1 MSWLTPLGFLGLI
14 GILVLIL
21 IYILKPNF
29 QQKFISSTFVWEL
42 SLKYRRK
49 KIPINK
55 VRNILLFL
63 CQVLVITAC
72 ALILAQP
79 IIKENQKPEILEK
92 VAIID
97 ASASM
102 LTEYDDVTRF
112 ERAIAEVSKLTEDVF
127 KDKGYVTVILAGKE
141 ASYIAQRST
150 SEDSMDLLA
159 SLEELV
165 EEEACTYGSA
175 DIDGAIQLAQKIV
188 DMNVDTEVLLYTAT
202 EYLAHN
208 GVTVVDVS
216 ENGEWNAAI
225 LDCEAV
231 VEENYYVFNVS
242 VATYNRDTDLM
253 VHCDVMGANGGS
265 TVRMELP
272 VRCNGDETKKLS
284 FVTQNM
290 TTPVHE
296 FESVHVYVSEND
308 SFEEDNDF
316 YIYGGKKPELK
327 ILYYSPKA
335 NIFFAGSVM
344 SVRDTLSAR
353 WSIEYTEINKETPSA
368 DLPVTGYDFYIYE
381 NSMPDVMP
389 EDGVVMLVNMD
400 KAPEGLPV
408 IMGSE
413 VNGNFNLSYGET
425 HPLTNRINPENMVLS
440 KYQKLVDY
448 SGFTPLLYCAGDPV
462 LLVSET
468 ENQKVVLMP
477 FSVSFADFSMLVDFP
492 ILMYNIFE
500 YFLPSTLTEYAFDVN
515 DTVSFNARGDSLSL
529 KSSTGKIEETFE
541 SFPAEIVV
549 TEYGTY
555 TLEQTPMSG
564 MPVVERFF
572 VKIPSVESNINRTV
586 EELADLIIP
595 PKKKDE
601 HLDLLIYFAA
611 TLVALLLLERL
622 LQAHDS

>member
-55 VRNILLFL
+55 FRNILLFI
-63 CQVLVITAC
+63 CQILVITAC

-79 IIKENQKPEILEK
+79 VIKENQKPEMLEK

-102 LTEYDDVTRF
+102 RAQYDDVSRF
-112 ERAIAEVSKLTEDVF
+112 ERAIGEVSKMAEDVL
-127 KDKGYVTVILAGKE
+127 KEKGYVTVIFAGKE

-150 SEDSMDLLA
+150 SEDTMDLLA
-159 SLEELV
+159 NLEELV
-165 EEEACTYGSA
+165 EDDACTYGSA
-175 DIDGAIQLAQKIV
+175 DIEGAIQLAQKIV
-188 DMNVDTEVLLYTAT
+188 DVNVDAEVLLYTAT

-216 ENGEWNAAI
+216 EYGEWNAAI

-231 VEENYYVFNVS
+231 VEENYYTFNIS
-242 VATYNRDTDLM
+242 VAAYNRDTDLL
-253 VHCDVMGANGGS
+253 VHCDVFGANGGS

-272 VRCNGDETKKLS
+272 VRCSGDETKKIS

-290 TTPVHE
+290 TTAIHE

-308 SFEEDNDF
+308 SFAADNDF

-327 ILYYSPKA
+327 ILYYSPNA

-344 SVRDTLSAR
+344 SVRDTLSTR
-353 WSIEYTEINKETPSA
+353 WSIEYKEINKETA
-368 DLPVTGYDFYIYE
+368 AMDLPVSGYDFYIYE
-381 NSMPDVMP
+381 NSMPDIMP

-425 HPLTNRINPENMVLS
+425 HPLTNRIAPEKMVLS
-440 KYQKLVDY
+440 KYKKLIDF

-462 LLVSET
+462 LLVRET
-468 ENQKVVLMP
+468 EKQKVVLMP

-492 ILMYNIFE
+492 ILIYNIFE
-500 YFLPSTLTEYAFDVN
+500 YFMPSTLTDYAFDVN
-515 DTVSFNARGDSLSL
+515 ETVSFKARGESLTVE
-529 KSSTGKIEETFE
+529 SSTGKIKETFE
-541 SFPAEIVV
+541 SFPSGIVV
-549 TEYGTY
+549 SEYGTY
-555 TLEQTPMSG
+555 TVVQTPMSG
-564 MPVVERFF
+564 VPVEEQFF
-572 VKIPSVESNINRTV
+572 VKIPSMESNISKTID
-586 EELADLIIP
+586 ELYEVIVP
-595 PKKKDE
+595 QKKKNE
-601 HLDLLIYFAA
+601 NLDLLIYFAA
-611 TLVALLLLERL
+611 ALVALLLLERL
-622 LQAHDS
+622 LQSQDS

>member
-29 QQKFISSTFVWEL
+29 QQKFVSSTFVWEL

-55 VRNILLFL
+55 FRNILLFI

-97 ASASM
+97 ASAAM
-102 LTEYDDVTRF
+102 RTEYDDVTRF
-112 ERAIAEVSKLTEDVF
+112 ERAVSEISKMTEQVLKED
-127 KDKGYVTVILAGKE
+127 GYVTVILAGKE
-141 ASYIAQRST
+141 ASYIAQRNT
-150 SEDSMDLLA
+150 QEDSIELL
-159 SLEELV
+159 STLEELV
-165 EEEACTYGSA
+165 NDDVCTYGAA
-175 DIDGAIQLAQKIV
+175 DIEGAIKLAQKIV
-188 DMNVDTEVLLYTAT
+188 DVNVDTEVLLYTGT
-202 EYLAHN
+202 EYISHG

-225 LDCEAV
+225 LNCEAV

-242 VATYNRDTDLM
+242 VAAYNRDTDLL
-253 VHCDVMGANGGS
+253 VHCDVYGANGGG

-272 VRCNGDETKKLS
+272 ARCNGDETKLVS
-284 FVTQNM
+284 FVTQN
-290 TTPVHE
+290 TATAIHE

-308 SFEEDNDF
+308 SFAADNDF
-316 YIYGGKKPELK
+316 FIYGGKKPELK
-327 ILYYSPKA
+327 ILYYSPNA

-344 SVRDTLSAR
+344 SVRDTLSSR
-353 WSIEYTEINKETPSA
+353 WSIEYKEINKETDVA
-368 DLPVTGYDFYIYE
+368 DLPVSGYDFYIYE
-381 NSMPDVMP
+381 NSMPDIMP
-389 EDGVVMLVNMD
+389 EDGIVMLVNMD
-400 KAPEGLPV
+400 KVPDGLPV

-425 HPLTNRINPENMVLS
+425 HPLTERLNPEKMVLS
-440 KYQKLVDY
+440 KYKKLVDY

-462 LLVSET
+462 LLVREE

-477 FSVSFADFSMLVDFP
+477 FSVNFADFSMLVDFP
-492 ILMYNIFE
+492 IMIYNIFE
-500 YFLPSTLTEYAFDVN
+500 YFLPSTLTDYAFDVN
-515 DTVSFNARGDSLSL
+515 DKVSLNARGNDLTVE
-529 KSSTGKIEETFE
+529 SSTGKIKETFE
-541 SFPAEIVV
+541 QFPAELVV

-555 TLEQTPMSG
+555 TLVQTPMSG
-564 MPVVERFF
+564 TPIEEQFF
-572 VKIPSVESNINRTV
+572 VKIPAAESNISKKLD
-586 EELADLIIP
+586 ELYEIIA
-595 PKKKDE
+595 PKKKKNDN
-601 HLDLLIYFAA
+601 LDLLIYFAA
-611 TLVALLLLERL
+611 ALVALLFLERL
-622 LQAHDS
+622 LQSHDS

>member
-55 VRNILLFL
+55 FRNILLFI

-79 IIKENQKPEILEK
+79 IIKENQKPVILEK

-102 LTEYDDVTRF
+102 RTQYDDVTRF
-112 ERAIAEVSKLTEDVF
+112 ERAVAEVSKLTEDVF
-127 KDKGYVTVILAGKE
+127 AENGYVTVILAGKE
-141 ASYIAQRST
+141 SSYIAQRST
-150 SEDSMDLLA
+150 SVDSIDLLA
-159 SLEELV
+159 DLEELV
-165 EEEACTYGSA
+165 ENDVCTYGSA
-175 DIDGAIQLAQKIV
+175 DIDGAIQLAQKVV
-188 DMNVDTEVLLYTAT
+188 DINSDTEVLLYTAT

-242 VATYNRDTDLM
+242 VAVYNRDTDLM
-253 VHCDVMGANGGS
+253 VHCDVMKANGGG
-265 TVRMELP
+265 TVKMELP
-272 VRCNGDETKKLS
+272 VRCSGDETKKLS

-308 SFEEDNDF
+308 SFASDNDF
-316 YIYGGKKPELK
+316 FIYGGKKPELK
-327 ILYYSPKA
+327 ILYYSPNA

-344 SVRDTLSAR
+344 SVRDTLSTR
-353 WSIEYTEINKETPSA
+353 WSIEYTEINKQTEA
-368 DLPVTGYDFYIYE
+368 GDLPVSGYDFYIYE
-381 NSMPDVMP
+381 NAMPDIMP

-400 KAPEGLPV
+400 KTPEGLPV
-408 IMGSE
+408 IMGGE

-425 HPLTNRINPENMVLS
+425 HPLTDRINPEKMILS
-440 KYQKLVDY
+440 KYKKLVDY

-468 ENQKVVLMP
+468 EKQKVILMP
-477 FSVSFADFSMLVDFP
+477 FSLNYADFSMFVDFP

-515 DTVSFNARGDSLSL
+515 DTVSLNARGDSLTVE
-529 KSSTGKIEETFE
+529 SSTGKIKETFE
-541 SFPAEIVV
+541 SFPAKIVV

-555 TLEQTPMSG
+555 TLVQTPMSG
-564 MPVVERFF
+564 LPVEEQFF
-572 VKIPSVESNINRTV
+572 VKIPSLESNINKTV
-586 EELADLIIP
+586 DELADLIVP
-595 PKKKDE
+595 PKKKNE

-611 TLVALLLLERL
+611 ALVALLLLERL
-622 LQAHDS
+622 LQSQDS